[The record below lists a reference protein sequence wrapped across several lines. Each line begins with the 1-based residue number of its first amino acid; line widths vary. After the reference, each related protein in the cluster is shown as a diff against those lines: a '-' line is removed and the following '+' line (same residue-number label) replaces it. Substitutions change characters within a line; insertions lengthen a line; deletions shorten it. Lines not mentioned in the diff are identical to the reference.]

1 MIEKTF
7 DAKSIEGDIYQNWLN
22 AKVFECD
29 VESNKPTF
37 SIMMPPPNVTGV
49 LHIGHALN
57 STIQDVLVRFKRQC
71 GFDVLW
77 QPGTDHAGIA
87 TQFVVE
93 RQLKIEGISRLDL
106 GREKFL
112 ERVWEW
118 KEESGNKI
126 FAQMQ
131 CLGISPDWKRAR
143 FTMDDGMSDAVLEVF
158 VKLYN
163 DGLIYKDKRLVN
175 WDPVLQTAVSDLE
188 VNNIETK
195 GKLYHIAYV
204 LADDPSQQIVIA
216 TTRPET
222 LFGDTAL
229 AVHPEDERLAH
240 LIGKKVKKPLTDHLI
255 PVIGDEHVDKDFGTG
270 GLKVTPA
277 HDFNDFAIGKRH
289 GLEFLN
295 ILNADGT
302 LNNNVPPAFQGLSSE
317 KAREAVV
324 RALEEQELLLGTE
337 NITHAVPFSE
347 RTEVRIEPYL
357 TDQWFV
363 DTESMAKKALD
374 AVTSGKTTFFP
385 KNWENTYFEWLKNIQ
400 PWCISRQIWWGHQI
414 PAWYGPDGH
423 VFVEKTETNALS
435 KAKNHYGK
443 ETILTRD
450 SDVLDTWFSSAL
462 WPFSTLGWPT
472 KTPELEKYYPTS
484 VLVTGFDIIFFW
496 VARMMMM
503 GIHFQKAIPFEKIY
517 MHALVRDEKG
527 QKMSKTRGNVLD
539 PLDLIEAYG
548 ADALR
553 FTLTILAAPGRDIK
567 IGPARVESYRN
578 FLTKLW
584 NAARFLQMQE
594 GGQYSESFDPNTAK
608 LTLSKWL
615 VGHIKRLSQD
625 VKDLLEEFRF
635 DLAAQRLY
643 HFVWGTYCDYFLEF
657 IKPILSG
664 EDQAAR
670 QEILDIAYWAYGQIL
685 ILLQP
690 ITPFITEHLWTGVG
704 GKDMLCTRSYP
715 ELEHL
720 HTDKMSEDQIDHL
733 MQLIMA
739 VRKTR
744 ADFRVPP
751 AVFLRMSATGNHLK
765 DEMLQTLLKR
775 MARLDNVM
783 IVSDHTPQAG
793 DISMSISGTPYY
805 LHLGDAVDLEQEKKR
820 LNDEISKLEK
830 DLASWQARLGNQ
842 DFIAKAK
849 EEIIDEMRER
859 VDVATVE
866 IAQKKESLKAL

>member
-7 DAKSIEGDIYQNWLN
+7 DAKSIEGEIYQSWLD

-29 VESNKPTF
+29 PASKKPTF

-93 RQLKIEGISRLDL
+93 RQLKAEGKSRLDL

-131 CLGISPDWKRAR
+131 RIGISPDWKRAR
-143 FTMDDGMSDAVLEVF
+143 FTMDEGMSAAVLEVF
-158 VKLYN
+158 VKLHEE
-163 DGLIYKDKRLVN
+163 GLIYKDKRLVN
-175 WDPVLQTAVSDLE
+175 WDPILQTAISDLE
-188 VNNIETK
+188 VENKETK
-195 GKLYHIAYV
+195 DKLYSIAYV
-204 LADDPSQQIVIA
+204 LAEDPTQQIIVA

-222 LFGDTAL
+222 LFGDTAV
-229 AVHPEDERLAH
+229 AVNPEDERFIH
-240 LIGKKVKKPLTDHLI
+240 LIGKMVKKPLTDHLI
-255 PVIGDEHVDKDFGTG
+255 PIIGDEHVDKEFGTG

-289 GLEFLN
+289 NLEFLN
-295 ILNADGT
+295 ILTPTGA
-302 LNNNVPPAFQGLSSE
+302 LNENVPQAFQGLSGE

-324 RALEEQELLLGTE
+324 NALEEQGLLLGTE
-337 NITHAVPFSE
+337 DIKHAVPFSE
-347 RTEVRIEPYL
+347 RTDVRVEPYL

-363 DTESMAKKALD
+363 DTEAMAKSALD
-374 AVTSGKTTFFP
+374 AVESGKTTFFP

-414 PAWYGPDGH
+414 PAWYGPDNH
-423 VFVEKTETNALS
+423 VFVAKTEEEAHA
-435 KAKNHYGK
+435 KAKAHYGV
-443 ETILTRD
+443 ETTLTRD

-462 WPFSTLGWPT
+462 WPFSTLGWPEQ
-472 KTPELEKYYPTS
+472 TPELERYYPTS

-503 GIHFQKAIPFEKIY
+503 GLHFQKQIPFEKIY
-517 MHALVRDEKG
+517 IHALVRDEKG
-527 QKMSKTRGNVLD
+527 QKMSKTRGNVID

-553 FTLTILAAPGRDIK
+553 FTLAILAAPGRDIK
-567 IGPARVESYRN
+567 IGPSRVETYRN

-584 NAARFLQMQE
+584 NAARFLQLQE
-594 GGQYSESFDPNTAK
+594 GGGYSDAFDPSSAQ

-615 VGHIKRLSQD
+615 LGHTKRVCED
-625 VKDLLEEFRF
+625 VQNHLNDFRF

-657 IKPILSG
+657 IKPILTG
-664 EDQAAR
+664 DDQAAR
-670 QEILDIAYWAYGQIL
+670 KEILDVAYWVYGQIL
-685 ILLQP
+685 TLLH
-690 ITPFITEHLWTGVG
+690 PFVPFMTEHLWTGIG
-704 GKDMLCTRSYP
+704 GKDMLCKRSYP
-715 ELEHL
+715 SLSSL
-720 HTDKMSEDQIDHL
+720 KADQKAEDQIEHL

-739 VRKTR
+739 IRKTR

-751 AVFLRMSATGNHLK
+751 AAFLHVSVTGNHM
-765 DEMLQTLLKR
+765 DDAMMQTLLKR
-775 MARLDNVM
+775 MARLDNLTLVTAYTT
-783 IVSDHTPQAG
+783 VPG
-793 DISMSISGTPYY
+793 DISLSINGILYY
-805 LHLGDAVDLEQEKKR
+805 VHLGDAVDLEQEKKR
-820 LNDEISKLEK
+820 LGDEIAKLEK
-830 DLASWQARLGNQ
+830 DMASSNARLSNQ
-842 DFIAKAK
+842 DFMAKAK
-849 EEIIDEMRER
+849 EDVIDEMRER
-859 VDVATVE
+859 VELAIIE
-866 IAQKKESLKAL
+866 IAQKKEALGSL